1 MTDENS
7 SETENSPDEAQ
18 ETAAK
23 APMDPVR
30 KWTLIVLGACVVLM
44 FWYLISDRVTPYTN
58 QARVHALVVPIAP
71 RVSGIVTDVAVANNE
86 YVSADQ
92 ELFRIDRDQYQLAIE
107 TAEANL
113 QAARQATGASTA
125 GVEAARASVAAA
137 EAGLIRASQDA
148 VRLRRIKEEDPGA
161 ISIRRL
167 EQAEASL
174 SVAQSQLAA
183 SQANL
188 EKAIQDL
195 GEAGDENFRILQAQ
209 AALDQAQLNLSW
221 TSVRAPDDGLL
232 SDVRVDR
239 GNFAAAGAPLMT
251 FIAIHNIWVQ
261 ADFTENNLG
270 HVDVGDRVEIL
281 FDSLP
286 GRVFS
291 GRVRSTGFGVAVD
304 SAPLGNLPTVEND
317 RQWLRDAQR
326 FPVLVEFSLQ
336 DRGERLNIRVGS
348 QASVIV
354 YTGDNWLFNFVGKV
368 YVRVAS
374 LLAKFM
380 SESPVS

>member
-1 MTDENS
+1 
-7 SETENSPDEAQ
+7 
-18 ETAAK
+18 
-23 APMDPVR
+23 MDPVR

-44 FWYLISDRVTPYTN
+44 FWYLVSDRVTPYTN

-71 RVSGIVTDVAVANNE
+71 QVSGIITEVAVTNNE
-86 YVSADQ
+86 YVSADR
-92 ELFRIDRDQYQLAIE
+92 ELFRIDRDQYQLAVD
-107 TAEANL
+107 TAQANL
-113 QAARQATGASTA
+113 QSARQATGASTA
-125 GVEAARASVAAA
+125 SVEAARASVAAA
-137 EAGLIRASQDA
+137 RAGLVRADQDT

-161 ISIRRL
+161 ISDRRL
-167 EQAEASL
+167 EQAESAS
-174 SVAQSQLAA
+174 SVARSQLAA

-195 GEAGDENFRILQAQ
+195 GETGEGNSRILQAQ
-209 AALDQAQLNLSW
+209 AALEQAELDLAR
-221 TSVRAPDDGLL
+221 TTVRAPDDGLL
-232 SDVRVDR
+232 TDVRVDR

-251 FIAIHNIWVQ
+251 FIGIQNIWIQ

-270 HVDVGDRVEIL
+270 HIDPGDRVEIV

-286 GRVFS
+286 GEVIS
-291 GRVRSTGFGVAVD
+291 GRIRGTGFGVSVD
-304 SAPLGNLPTVEND
+304 STPLGSLPTVENN

-368 YVRVAS
+368 YIRVAS
-374 LLAKFM
+374 LLTYAF
-380 SESPVS
+380 

>member
-1 MTDENS
+1 MTDKND
-7 SETENSPDEAQ
+7 NGDAK
-18 ETAAK
+18 TAAEEVEETPVK

-44 FWYLISDRVTPYTN
+44 AWYLISDRVTPYTN

-71 RVSGIVTDVAVANNE
+71 RVAGIVTDVAVANNE

-113 QAARQATGASTA
+113 QSARQATGASTA
-125 GVEAARASVAAA
+125 SVEAARASVAAA

-161 ISIRRL
+161 ISIRRV
-167 EQAEASL
+167 EQAEAGL

-209 AALDQAQLNLSW
+209 AALDQALLNLSW

-270 HVDVGDRVEIL
+270 HIDPGDRVEIL

-291 GRVRSTGFGVAVD
+291 GRVRSTGFGVAVN
-304 SAPLGNLPTVEND
+304 SAPLGNLPTIEND

-326 FPVLVEFSLQ
+326 FPVQVEFQL
-336 DRGERLNIRVGS
+336 GERSERLGIRVGS

-354 YTGDNWLFNFVGKV
+354 YTGDHWLFNFVGKA
-368 YVRVAS
+368 YIRIAS
-374 LLAKFM
+374 LLTYAF
-380 SESPVS
+380 

>member
-1 MTDENS
+1 MTDKN
-7 SETENSPDEAQ
+7 NNDEA
-18 ETAAK
+18 ETAAEEVEETFVK

-44 FWYLISDRVTPYTN
+44 AWYLISDRVTPYTN

-71 RVSGIVTDVAVANNE
+71 QVSGIVTDVTVTNNE

-92 ELFRIDRDQYQLAIE
+92 ELFRIDRDQYQLAVE
-107 TAEANL
+107 TARANL
-113 QAARQATGASTA
+113 QSARQATGASIA
-125 GVEAARASVAAA
+125 SVEAARASVGAAR
-137 EAGLIRASQDA
+137 AGMAYASQDA
-148 VRLRRIKEEDPGA
+148 MRLRRIKKEDPGA
-161 ISIRRL
+161 ISDRRL
-167 EQAEASL
+167 EQAEAAL
-174 SVAQSQLAA
+174 NVAESQLAA

-232 SDVRVDR
+232 SDIRVDR

-270 HVDVGDRVEIL
+270 HVDPGDRVEIL

-291 GRVRSTGFGVAVD
+291 GRVISTGFGVSV
-304 SAPLGNLPTVEND
+304 SSTPLGSLPTIEND

-326 FPVLVEFSLQ
+326 FPVQVEFELEKQS
-336 DRGERLNIRVGS
+336 ERLVIRVGS

-354 YTGDNWLFNFVGKV
+354 YTGDHWLFNFVGKA
-368 YVRVAS
+368 YIRIAS
-374 LLAKFM
+374 LLTYAF
-380 SESPVS
+380 

>member
-1 MTDENS
+1 MTDENDS
-7 SETENSPDEAQ
+7 VEATEEDAA

-30 KWTLIVLGACVVLM
+30 KWTLIVLGICVILM

-71 RVSGIVTDVAVANNE
+71 QVSGNVTDVAVSNNE
-86 YVSADQ
+86 YVAADQ
-92 ELFRIDRDQYQLAIE
+92 ELFRVDRDQYQLAVE

-113 QAARQATGASTA
+113 QSARQATGASTA
-125 GVEAARASVAAA
+125 NVEAARASVAASQ
-137 EAGLIRASQDA
+137 AGLVRAEQDA

-161 ISIRRL
+161 ISVRRL
-167 EQAEASL
+167 EQAEAQL
-174 SVAQSQLAA
+174 SVAKSQLTA

-188 EKAIQDL
+188 ERAIQDL
-195 GEAGDENFRILQAQ
+195 GAAGDENFRILQAL
-209 AALDQAQLNLSW
+209 AALDQAHLDLSR
-221 TSVRAPDDGLL
+221 TSVRAPDNGLL
-232 SDVRVDR
+232 TDVRVDR

-270 HVDVGDRVEIL
+270 HIDPGDRVEIL
-281 FDSLP
+281 FDSMP
-286 GRVFS
+286 GRVIS
-291 GRVRSTGFGVAVD
+291 GRVRGTGFGVALN
-304 SAPLGNLPTVEND
+304 SAPLGNLPTIEND

-326 FPVLVEFSLQ
+326 FPVLVEFQLE
-336 DRGERLNIRVGS
+336 DRDERLGIRVGS

-354 YTGDNWLFNFVGKV
+354 YTGDNWLFNFVGKI
-368 YVRVAS
+368 YIRIAS
-374 LLAKFM
+374 LLTYAF
-380 SESPVS
+380 

>member
-1 MTDENS
+1 MTGENNK
-7 SETENSPDEAQ
+7 EKVNTADEAD
-18 ETAAK
+18 EAVTK

-44 FWYLISDRVTPYTN
+44 FWYLVADRVTPYTN

-71 RVSGIVTDVAVANNE
+71 QVSGIITDVAVTNNE
-86 YVSADQ
+86 YVSADR
-92 ELFRIDRDQYQLAIE
+92 ELFRIDRDQYQLAVE
-107 TAEANL
+107 TAQANL
-113 QAARQATGASTA
+113 QSARQATGASTA
-125 GVEAARASVAAA
+125 SVEAARASVAAA
-137 EAGLIRASQDA
+137 RAGLVRADQDT

-161 ISIRRL
+161 ISDRRL
-167 EQAEASL
+167 EQAESAS
-174 SVAQSQLAA
+174 SVARSQLAA

-195 GEAGDENFRILQAQ
+195 GETGEGNSRILQAQ
-209 AALDQAQLNLSW
+209 AALEQAELDLAR
-221 TSVRAPDDGLL
+221 TTVRAPDDGLL
-232 SDVRVDR
+232 TDVRVDR

-251 FIAIHNIWVQ
+251 FIGIQNIWIQ

-270 HVDVGDRVEIL
+270 HIDPGDRVEIV

-286 GRVFS
+286 GEVIS
-291 GRVRSTGFGVAVD
+291 GRIRGTGFGVSVD
-304 SAPLGNLPTVEND
+304 STPLGSLPTVENN

-354 YTGDNWLFNFVGKV
+354 YTGDNWLFNFVGKI
-368 YVRVAS
+368 YIRVTS
-374 LLAKFM
+374 LLTYAF
-380 SESPVS
+380 

>member
-1 MTDENS
+1 MADENNNDDS
-7 SETENSPDEAQ
+7 SEE
-18 ETAAK
+18 ETRQTASK

-44 FWYLISDRVTPYTN
+44 FWYLRSDRVTPYTN
-58 QARVHALVVPIAP
+58 QARVHALVVPVAA
-71 RVSGIVTDVAVANNE
+71 RVSGIVTDVAVSNNE

-92 ELFRIDRDQYQLAIE
+92 ELLQIDRDQYALAIE
-107 TAEANL
+107 TAQANL
-113 QAARQATGASTA
+113 QSARQATGASTA
-125 GVEAARASVAAA
+125 NVDAARASVAAA
-137 EAGLIRASQDA
+137 EAGLIRARQDA
-148 VRLRRIKEEDPGA
+148 VRLQRIKEEDPGA
-161 ISIRRL
+161 ISVRRV
-167 EQAEASL
+167 EQAVAGL
-174 SVAQSQLAA
+174 SVAKSQLTA

-188 EKAIQDL
+188 ERAIQDL
-195 GEAGDENFRILQAQ
+195 GEAGEENFRILQAQ

-232 SDVRVDR
+232 TDVRIDR

-270 HVDVGDRVEIL
+270 HIDPGDRVEIL
-281 FDSLP
+281 FDSMP

-291 GRVRSTGFGVAVD
+291 GRVRSTGFGVAVN
-304 SAPLGNLPTVEND
+304 SAPLGNLPTIEND

-326 FPVLVEFSLQ
+326 FPVQVEFHL
-336 DRGERLNIRVGS
+336 GERSKRLGIRVGS

-354 YTGDNWLFNFVGKV
+354 YTGENWLFNFVGKI
-368 YVRVAS
+368 YIRVAS
-374 LLAKFM
+374 LLTYAF
-380 SESPVS
+380 

>member
-1 MTDENS
+1 MTDKN
-7 SETENSPDEAQ
+7 NNDEA
-18 ETAAK
+18 ETAAEEVEETFVK

-44 FWYLISDRVTPYTN
+44 AWYLISDRVTPYTN

-71 RVSGIVTDVAVANNE
+71 QVSGIVTDVTVTNNE

-92 ELFRIDRDQYQLAIE
+92 ELFRIDRDQYQLAVE
-107 TAEANL
+107 TARANL
-113 QAARQATGASTA
+113 QSARQATGASIA
-125 GVEAARASVAAA
+125 SVEVARASVGAAR
-137 EAGLIRASQDA
+137 AGMAYASQDA
-148 VRLRRIKEEDPGA
+148 MRLRRIKKEDPGA
-161 ISIRRL
+161 ISDRRL
-167 EQAEASL
+167 EQAEAAL
-174 SVAQSQLAA
+174 NVAESQLAA

-232 SDVRVDR
+232 SDIRVDR

-270 HVDVGDRVEIL
+270 HVDPGDRVEIL

-291 GRVRSTGFGVAVD
+291 GRVISTGFGVSV
-304 SAPLGNLPTVEND
+304 SSTPLGSLPTIEND

-326 FPVLVEFSLQ
+326 FPVQVEFELEKQS
-336 DRGERLNIRVGS
+336 ERLGIRVGS

-354 YTGDNWLFNFVGKV
+354 YTGDHWLFNFVGKA
-368 YVRVAS
+368 YIRIAS
-374 LLAKFM
+374 LLTYAF
-380 SESPVS
+380 

>member
-44 FWYLISDRVTPYTN
+44 FWYLVSDRVTPYTN
-58 QARVHALVVPIAP
+58 QARVHALVIPVAAE
-71 RVSGIVTDVAVANNE
+71 VSGFVTGVAVSNNE
-86 YVSADQ
+86 LVSAGQ
-92 ELFRIDRDQYQLAIE
+92 ELFQIEPNRYQLAVE
-107 TAEANL
+107 NAQANL
-113 QAARQATGASTA
+113 QSARQATGASTA
-125 GVEAARASVAAA
+125 SVDAARASVAAA
-137 EAGLIRASQDA
+137 RAGVVRASQDA

-161 ISIRRL
+161 ISDRRL
-167 EQAEASL
+167 EQAESSL

-195 GEAGDENFRILQAQ
+195 GEAGDQNSRILQARSALEQ
-209 AALDQAQLNLSW
+209 AELDLER
-221 TSVRAPDDGLL
+221 TTVRAPDDGLVT
-232 SDVRVDR
+232 DVRVDN
-239 GNFAAAGAPLMT
+239 GNFASAGVPLMT
-251 FIAIHNIWVQ
+251 FIGMDDIWIR

-270 HVDVGDRVEIL
+270 NIKTGDKVEIV

-286 GRVFS
+286 GNVLS
-291 GRVRSTGFGVAVD
+291 GRVRGTGFGVSVD
-304 SAPLGNLPTVEND
+304 TTPLGSLPTVDNN

-326 FPVLVEFSLQ
+326 FPVDVEFQLSDSSQ
-336 DRGERLNIRVGS
+336 SQGVRVGA

-354 YTGDNWLFNFVGKV
+354 YTGDNWLFNFFGKI
-368 YVRVAS
+368 YIRISS
-374 LLAKFM
+374 LLTYAF
-380 SESPVS
+380 